1 VRSRLIKLALAAA
14 VVLAVW
20 ALIAPSL
27 ANYLIVEKPLE
38 RANAIFVL
46 SGSAAYKER
55 TKKAAELYRQGIAPR
70 IFITNDGER
79 AGWSETEKRNPPYVE
94 LERRE
99 LIANGVM
106 PDAITVLPGEVAG
119 TDQEAKALANE
130 IDERPFGSVVLVTS
144 PYHTR
149 RALWT
154 FEKFLEGKGVA
165 IGIEH
170 ATHDDRYPTSANW
183 WMSKTG
189 WQLVGGEYVKSIA
202 YWMFN

>member
-1 VRSRLIKLALAAA
+1 MKHRYKIAIILAAL
-14 VVLAVW
+14 VILW
-20 ALIAPSL
+20 IALAPSL
-27 ANYLIVEKPLE
+27 ASRLVVERKLE
-38 RANAIFVL
+38 QADVILVL
-46 SGSAAYKER
+46 SGSAAYKQR
-55 TKKAAELYRQGIAPR
+55 TKKAAELYKQGVAPR
-70 IFITNDGER
+70 ILITNDGER
-79 AGWSETEKRNPPYVE
+79 AGWSTTDQRNPPFVE

-99 LIANGVM
+99 LIANGVL

-119 TDQEAKALANE
+119 TDQEAKELANE

-154 FEKFLEGKGVA
+154 FEKFLKGKGVA

-170 ATHDDRYPTSANW
+170 AEHGEHYPKPSTW